1 VAALRDR
8 LRNALNESRILVLVG
23 QVILGFQFQ
32 SVFQPEFESLPAG
45 VRAVQLVTFF
55 GMIASLLL
63 LLYPA
68 ARHRIVEQGQNTT
81 ALHRETTL
89 VLCVALAPFALAL
102 GAGIQMAA
110 ARSLSGSG
118 WMLGAAAAVLS
129 SLLWYGWGWFRSP
142 SLEASQETP
151 SDEESETPLKDRI
164 EEVLMEARM
173 VLPGAQAL
181 LGFQVT
187 ITLMNAFEGLDQAL
201 KDVHLA
207 ALGMTSLSLMLLIA
221 PAAYHRIVE
230 RGHNSE
236 EFDRIAGRLLLAA
249 MATLAVGLSCD
260 VVVVVSRVTGS
271 RAAGIGTGAF
281 VLVAAWGLWFGL
293 TSWKAATRKS

>member
-1 VAALRDR
+1 VVSLRDR

-32 SVFQPEFESLPAG
+32 SVFQPEFDSLPAG
-45 VRAVQLVTFF
+45 VRVVHLVTFF

-68 ARHRIVEQGQNTT
+68 ARHRIVEQGRNTS
-81 ALHRETTL
+81 ALHQETTWI
-89 VLCVALAPFALAL
+89 LCVALAPFTLAL

-118 WMLGAAAAVLS
+118 WAMGAATVAVA
-129 SLLWYGWGWFRSP
+129 SLLWYGWALRRTAPHEDSEDN
-142 SLEASQETP
+142 STR
-151 SDEESETPLKDRI
+151 EEPETPLKDRI

-187 ITLMNAFEGLDQAL
+187 ITLMSAFDRLDQAL

-221 PAAYHRIVE
+221 PAAFHRLVE
-230 RGHNSE
+230 RGQNSE
-236 EFDRIAGRLLLAA
+236 EFHRIAGRLLLAA

-271 RAAGIGTGAF
+271 RVGGIASGAF
-281 VLVAAWGLWFGL
+281 VLVAAFGLWFGL
-293 TSWKAATRKS
+293 TSWKAATRRS